1 MHAKTSPLGW
11 HMNDTSV
18 TPWVE
23 WALRGLLTALLGFA
37 VAYLRDSSRE
47 LTAMNVSLVRIELE
61 NRRTADKLEE
71 MGREFSSRIDSLQN
85 RVQTL
90 ERNAPPQ
97 K

>member
-1 MHAKTSPLGW
+1 MHAKTSLFGW
-11 HMNDTSV
+11 HMTDSPV

-47 LTAMNVSLVRIELE
+47 LNAMNVSLVRIELE

-90 ERNAPPQ
+90 ERNTPSH